1 MSHYKN
7 QEIDFI
13 NRTKAIIQQ
22 YDSFQIVEKEKYE
35 VTLLLNCLIGL
46 LILPQQH
53 WFDSLP
59 TDIVSQKEWG
69 INPKHISSIKDGETK
84 NVKNV
89 ARHLR
94 NSIAHYNFK
103 VFENKSKDISS
114 IKFEDFLPADKK
126 TKEKI
131 KTFEATI
138 PISCIRQFTTKITD
152 TFANE
157 MNKQK

>member
-13 NRTKAIIQQ
+13 NRTKTIIQQ
-22 YDSFQIVEKEKYE
+22 YDRFQIVETEKYE
-35 VTLLLNCLIGL
+35 VTLLINCLIGL

-53 WFDSLP
+53 WFDNLP
-59 TDIVSQKEWG
+59 TQEVSQKEWG
-69 INPKHISSIKDGETK
+69 INPKHISTIKKGETK

-103 VFENKSKDISS
+103 VFENTSNEISS
-114 IKFEDFLPADKK
+114 IKFEDFETTNGA
-126 TKEKI
+126 TKQKI

-138 PISCIRQFTTKITD
+138 TVSCIRQFTTKLTE
-152 TFANE
+152 TLAEE
-157 MNKQK
+157 MNDQK

>member
-59 TDIVSQKEWG
+59 TDLVSQKEWG
-69 INPKHISSIKDGETK
+69 INPSHISSIKDGETK
-84 NVKNV
+84 NIKVV

-94 NSIAHYNFK
+94 NSIAHYEFK
-103 VFENKSKDISS
+103 AFDNSSNQISS
-114 IKFEDFLPADKK
+114 IKFMDKDR
-126 TKEKI
+126 EGNV
-131 KTFEATI
+131 TFEAI
-138 PISCIRQFTTKITD
+138 FPLPNLRQFTTKLTD
-152 TFANE
+152 TFTTE
-157 MNKQK
+157 MNKQR